1 MKNWKQIIER
11 ILAFF
16 GKKHAQK
23 KTPPQELSSE
33 IMEKIMKEARF
44 LQENHGVEVRN
55 LEKGEL
61 PIIKKKQ

>member
-16 GKKHAQK
+16 GKKPSQK